1 MDDNVLGNID
11 CIIKTFP
18 TSPIVIYIVVGGAN
32 NPMQQFPPALQM
44 IKTLDPTVKFIL
56 LYFDPYHEHP
66 PNVIKD
72 VFVGYTET
80 TRQTNETSFQ
90 YTLAL
95 PGRDESVFMFLY
107 KRNVHVHNGDTSRDS
122 VNIADMLRTVNAMS
136 IENNMSMIYHDFTG
150 REIHT
155 VSEIFDEELKNHL
168 DQIVYGISARQD
180 HGCFFD
186 LTKDNA
192 FFAIKRVNNASMVNR
207 PVFKMFN
214 YYKHIINKTLGGVE
228 CFKDIKEYPRDMHKY
243 INAQRI
249 QLFGIYINK
258 FKTSDM
264 FILRQVHKRINTN
277 DTDNKNNEL
286 YIPHVSVKLG
296 ELYKELWH
304 EKNYETLRELVI
316 ERCEEILDKIVF
328 LGNLDISG
336 GDLLRFIIM
345 DPDQT
350 RWYNKYAEFGLN

>member
-1 MDDNVLGNID
+1 MDITDILGNID
-11 CIIKTFP
+11 CVIKTFP
-18 TSPIVIYIVVGGAN
+18 TNPIVIYIVVGGAN
-32 NPMQQFPPALQM
+32 NPMQQFPPCLQM
-44 IKTLDPTVKFIL
+44 IKTLDPTAKFIL

-66 PNVIKD
+66 PNVIKE
-72 VFVGYTET
+72 VFGEYTET
-80 TRQTNETSFQ
+80 SEHTHDTNFQ

-95 PGRDESVFMFLY
+95 PEQDESVFIFLY

-122 VNIADMLRTVNAMS
+122 VNITEMLKMVNATS
-136 IENNMSMIYHDFTG
+136 IENNVSLIYHDFTG

-168 DQIVYGISARQD
+168 DQIVYGLSARQD

-186 LTKDNA
+186 LTKDSA
-192 FFAIKRVNNASMVNR
+192 FFAIKKVCINNINR

-214 YYKHIINKTLGGVE
+214 YYKHINNKTLGGGE
-228 CFKDIKEYPRDMHKY
+228 YFKDMKEYPQNMHKY
-243 INAQRI
+243 IDAQRI
-249 QLFGIYINK
+249 QLFGIYVDK

-264 FILRQVHKRINTN
+264 FVLRQVHKQIYTN
-277 DTDNKNNEL
+277 STDNKNNEL
-286 YIPHVSVKLG
+286 YTPRVGGKLN
-296 ELYKELWH
+296 ELYKELWCK
-304 EKNYETLRELVI
+304 KNYETLHELVI
-316 ERCEEILDKIVF
+316 ERCEDILDKIVF

-336 GDLLRFIIM
+336 GDLLRFITM